1 MWLVDSNRW
10 LQAIKTNLFLIF
22 GLDDGLQT
30 CQTFEADSTERL
42 FFTVLGVKLKSL
54 RDTAVYARTPEIHS
68 LTRLSHSLFFSV
80 DEHVRLFPRRN
91 LRLVENERV
100 QRNSRV
106 KYGLFWRAWP
116 GKPGNERRAANEKN
130 IVFSRMSHRAYTAG
144 YCLGAVPKKLINIYI
159 YIRMYNKDVVRVV
172 RFSIYFIN
180 THSHARARARRLHYI
195 LLHSDGG
202 SEQQQVDWNRSKS
215 DSTPDGV
222 SLAIVL

>member
-1 MWLVDSNRW
+1 MSNVRSGFYRATFFHRFRSKTKITPRHRGLRTHSWNTFSYSVESFLVFLRW
-10 LQAIKTNLFLIF
+10 RARPTFPAPELTAGRKRTSAAKQSSEIWIILARVTRKT
-22 GLDDGLQT
+22 G
-30 CQTFEADSTERL
+30 ERETGSEREEYRV
-42 FFTVLGVKLKSL
+42 FANESPS
-54 RDTAVYARTPEIHS
+54 VY
-68 LTRLSHSLFFSV
+68 
-80 DEHVRLFPRRN
+80 
-91 LRLVENERV
+91 
-100 QRNSRV
+100 SRV
-106 KYGLFWRAWP
+106 LSGCGAKKIDKY
-116 GKPGNERRAANEKN
+116 
-130 IVFSRMSHRAYTAG
+130 
-144 YCLGAVPKKLINIYI
+144 IYI